1 MAYFK
6 RYFDKQFKNRAK
18 LTESVDKA
26 VKSYIENFRKK
37 SMPEITNKRSLL
49 DRFFDMFSTPNYM
62 IAGVAKSL
70 VDNKSEDNITPLEGL
85 IGGLKA
91 GNPLGKG
98 YEKGEVVFSD
108 VLHELGWQ
116 PEGTAGKITRGVV
129 GFALDVLFDPLTYI
143 TGGLSGVVKG
153 SGKVGKHAKGVLTL
167 DKARD
172 VVKNVSKSRGIKL
185 TEEAL
190 EDNALEV
197 YKLYNKLRGFNREAR
212 DVTLSLGNMPFGKK
226 IFGKLADKKIT
237 LASGKAVQK
246 LGDNTIAPFY
256 DILRDKIMGSK
267 FGRLFSPDSVFYTMS
282 KERPEQLYDVIL
294 AAEFIRGT
302 AKDKRAMEKM
312 IFSKTKVLADLTPAQ
327 KKEILKLM
335 QDASKWHEVIE
346 YAKFV
351 DTEQGKLF
359 KKEVEKQRAKAKKK
373 LDALILK
380 KNKIEEMLKIGDTNI
395 AKARNELDALR
406 GEYKEALKQ
415 LNVSK
420 SEVET
425 LRKQYQDELESF
437 DTSELIDVEQLKE
450 YMKLYQAELKDII
463 KREKVVFKENANNF
477 LKRYDEYIA
486 NKNITKGEN
495 QLLDETKKNPLKE
508 YEVKQKKDY
517 AKKKA
522 VVSTKESSRSTDV
535 QSKIDE
541 YDRKIDLLADELQ
554 RMNRMLK
561 KQSGDKRAKTEQ
573 NMIKMLKD
581 FTSLKKQRNDF
592 VKTLNTPVVDDVV
605 DDVVDE
611 IMDVIITSKIPRN
624 LNILRLEMLDELSL
638 LIYGRKGLIDMR
650 AYDEHIDEIVKMIR
664 DGKSKSEIMEF
675 VSRIEDFLSGVK
687 PRIYSFVA
695 SEIGYDDWEKYKTSM
710 NARIRRLK
718 DSGHFD
724 EAYKLE
730 REFVDKGLKRNKFI
744 SMFRNAK
751 TKEEVDEIIREYRTH
766 KDINKYLDDIMEQ
779 NMEKRRAR
787 MNDHDYAIN
796 DVKTGKDRRYS
807 DMIFHNKRFTDD
819 DYNVIRGYLINKG
832 INNANL
838 DLYTKEMIAELTK
851 MLKKEYNNM
860 KFSSLNA
867 IRSKNMKTGK
877 LNKMSQREVVLS
889 KAFNVVKEKINKSRV
904 RNTITTDTAVNRI
917 MRIIGDKINSVKAV
931 KQIDVKNDMLTR
943 KDELIKLL
951 NETQEKIR
959 NAQNLVKNKEKMP
972 TNKVEINESAHQ
984 NLIDVF
990 KKRAD
995 EITKH
1000 INEFENTQK
1009 SLRMQLAK
1017 GDITK
1022 IDELTEKVKALD
1034 EVLANDEAF
1043 ETYAKVT
1050 LKADYD
1056 EAIRVRT
1063 GEVILNPNVNAD
1075 EKVKQIA
1082 QMLRDDFVRMAKDEM
1097 SIDKL
1102 SRIQFEKMMLRYLP
1116 HVLTP
1121 EGEKFIRENMK
1132 ELTKKGVSFG
1142 DVFGFG
1148 KKSYNPFAE
1157 SRTIVYLP
1165 KKIDKETGK
1174 VLEWYKNPTIE
1185 QINNFF
1191 REALKGKNMFQE
1203 DIADIYLAR
1212 AMKNL
1217 DLMYDDLYTFGSMM
1231 DNFGTKLRKN
1241 DPVTEGYKAVVNYGQ
1256 LRSSVYSKAMKNVL
1270 ENTSRDSEEFVQLF
1284 DVEIKRILKSFDLD
1298 ERVFDDLAMP
1308 FIELNDSQISK
1319 LVDTGLVYEVNEAIV
1334 DKVNMA
1340 RKLQIEKDQSA
1351 FLQMYDKFTHLIKLN
1366 QTAIMPTFHI
1376 RNKASNIFN
1385 NSFAIGSDV
1394 FDIDMQKTC
1403 WKVVRAHGD
1412 VTDIKDLKPITIKK
1426 QDGTVQVMHWDEA
1439 YQLATEYKVIDEG
1452 YFAKDIGAY
1461 DASTGILPRVNPKY
1475 DPTDT
1480 KNFVGYKIGTNIGS
1494 QIENSDR
1501 FLHFVAQ
1508 LKRGLSPEDAAASVQ
1523 KFMFDYFD
1531 LTMFEQRV
1539 MKRLIPYYTWLRK
1552 NAPLQLE
1559 MLLEYPERYNMIGK
1573 MAHGIEHMTPE
1584 DERVEDR
1591 YLNDFAKDWVQLPF
1605 NVTNEKGRVE
1615 PVLFNPNLPF
1625 MDIARIPD
1633 ITQPIN
1639 SLQNLFTQTNPLIKV
1654 PIEQM
1659 LNRNV
1664 FFERPIVDEGES
1676 QLKRVDHV
1684 LSQFAPYSAGKDL
1697 VTKRG
1702 VDWGLHVLNQLTA
1715 LKMLSYDYEA
1725 YKPLRYKQL
1734 LDEYYAKERFK
1745 NNVKRGIENATYTI
1759 VSGVKNQVSNA
1770 IDYVNNQR
1778 PDSAFDYDGALR
1790 PISQATYE
1798 KLSDVEKKKYTPP
1811 TQDEAIAYHKKAVE
1825 LAEQEYK
1832 KSGIVKRFVWSM
1844 FDKFNL
1850 NDKKALG
1857 RVTRV
1862 IDGDTF
1868 EVQIGDKKEIVRML
1882 LVDTPEST
1890 DEYENN
1896 PMPYGKEAS
1905 EYTNKALIDKDVK
1918 IYFDG
1923 DERDNYN
1930 RILGYIEVDDKD
1942 FNEELLKKGYA
1953 QLRYLFQDKYKR
1965 LDKYRDAEAYA
1976 YRNKLNIW
1984 SLNGYATPGIDDG
1997 WNYTSR

>member
-1 MAYFK
+1 MAYFEP
-6 RYFDKQFKNRAK
+6 YFDKRFKNK
-18 LTESVDKA
+18 TKSSESMNAIVN
-26 VKSYIENFRKK
+26 SYLERFKK
-37 SMPEITNKRSLL
+37 YKTSPIITNKRSLL
-49 DRFFDMFSTPNYM
+49 DRAFDMLSTPNYM

-85 IGGLKA
+85 VGGLKA

-98 YEKGEVVFSD
+98 YEKGEITFSD

-143 TGGLSGVVKG
+143 TGGLSGVVRG
-153 SGKVGKHAKGVLTL
+153 SGKVGKLAKGALTL

-172 VVKNVSKSRGIKL
+172 IVKNVSKTRGIKL

-190 EDNALEV
+190 EDNALEL
-197 YKLYNKLRGFNREAR
+197 YKLYNKLHGFNREAR

-237 LASGKAVQK
+237 LASGEAVQK
-246 LGDNTIAPFY
+246 FGDKTIAPY
-256 DILRDKIMGSK
+256 YNMLRDKIMGSK

-335 QDASKWHEVIE
+335 EDASKWHEVIE

-395 AKARNELDALR
+395 AKAHNELDALR
-406 GEYKEALKQ
+406 GEYKEAVKQ

-437 DTSELIDVEQLKE
+437 DTSELVDVEQLKE

-463 KREKVVFKENANNF
+463 EREKVVFKENANNF
-477 LKRYDEYIA
+477 LKRYDEYVKS
-486 NKNITKGEN
+486 NNITKGEN
-495 QLLDETKKNPLKE
+495 QLLDEIKKNPRLEYNLKRATDALDRAVKKGDVKEIKKKSERVEEVKRQIKE
-508 YEVKQKKDY
+508 YEAKQKKDY

-522 VVSTKESSRSTDV
+522 VVSTKESSRSADV

-605 DDVVDE
+605 DDAADE
-611 IMDVIITSKIPRN
+611 IMDAIITSKIPRN
-624 LNILRLEMLDELSL
+624 SNILRLEMLDELSL

-650 AYDEHIDEIVKMIR
+650 VYDEHIDEIAKMIR

-695 SEIGYDDWEKYKTSM
+695 SELGYDDWEKYKTSM
-710 NARIRRLK
+710 NARIRQLK

-779 NMEKRRAR
+779 DMEKRRAR
-787 MNDHDYAIN
+787 MNDHDYAMY

-819 DYNVIRGYLINKG
+819 DYNVIRGYLLNKG

-838 DLYTKEMIAELTK
+838 ELYTKEMIAELTK

-867 IRSKNMKTGK
+867 IRSKDANGK
-877 LNKMSQREVVLS
+877 FKKMSQREVVLS

-904 RNTITTDTAVNRI
+904 RNAISTDTAVNRI

-943 KDELIKLL
+943 KDELIKLI
-951 NETQEKIR
+951 NETEEKIR

-1009 SLRMQLAK
+1009 SLRSQLAK
-1017 GDITK
+1017 GDIAK

-1056 EAIRVRT
+1056 KIVNGSGVRT

-1121 EGEKFIRENMK
+1121 EGEKFIRENMEK
-1132 ELTKKGVSFG
+1132 LTKKGVSFG

-1165 KKIDKETGK
+1165 KKIDEETGK

-1185 QINNFF
+1185 QINKSF
-1191 REALKGKNMFQE
+1191 REKFEVVENLFQE

-1212 AMKNL
+1212 AIKNL
-1217 DLMYDDLYTFGSMM
+1217 ELMYDDLYTFGSMM
-1231 DNFGTKLRKN
+1231 DIFGTKLRKN
-1241 DPVTEGYKAVVNYGQ
+1241 DFVTEGYKAVVNYGQ
-1256 LRSSVYSKAMKNVL
+1256 LRRSVYSKAMKNVL
-1270 ENTSRDSEEFVQLF
+1270 KNTSIDSEEFAQL

-1319 LVDTGLVYEVNEAIV
+1319 LVDTGLVYEINEAIV

-1376 RNKASNIFN
+1376 RNKAANIFN

-1403 WKVVRAHGD
+1403 WKVVGAHGD

-1439 YQLATEYKVIDEG
+1439 YELATEYKVIDEG

-1523 KFMFDYFD
+1523 KFMFDYSD

-1559 MLLEYPERYNMIGK
+1559 MMLEYPERYNMIGK
-1573 MAHGIEHMTPE
+1573 IAHSTEHMTPE

-1615 PVLFNPNLPF
+1615 PILFNPNLPF

-1702 VDWGLHVLNQLTA
+1702 ADWGLHVLNQLTA

-1745 NNVKRGIENATYTI
+1745 NNVKRGIENITNTI
-1759 VSGVKNQVSNA
+1759 VSG
-1770 IDYVNNQR
+1770 Y
-1778 PDSAFDYDGALR
+1778 
-1790 PISQATYE
+1790 
-1798 KLSDVEKKKYTPP
+1798 
-1811 TQDEAIAYHKKAVE
+1811 
-1825 LAEQEYK
+1825 
-1832 KSGIVKRFVWSM
+1832 
-1844 FDKFNL
+1844 
-1850 NDKKALG
+1850 
-1857 RVTRV
+1857 
-1862 IDGDTF
+1862 
-1868 EVQIGDKKEIVRML
+1868 
-1882 LVDTPEST
+1882 
-1890 DEYENN
+1890 
-1896 PMPYGKEAS
+1896 
-1905 EYTNKALIDKDVK
+1905 
-1918 IYFDG
+1918 
-1923 DERDNYN
+1923 
-1930 RILGYIEVDDKD
+1930 
-1942 FNEELLKKGYA
+1942 
-1953 QLRYLFQDKYKR
+1953 
-1965 LDKYRDAEAYA
+1965 
-1976 YRNKLNIW
+1976 
-1984 SLNGYATPGIDDG
+1984 
-1997 WNYTSR
+1997 